1 MHRTSYCI
9 ISSMFIVVTIH
20 SFFSTEQL
28 PPCDEYNVNEFLLLP
43 KLSNILHTHKYVA
56 DVHV

>member
-9 ISSMFIVVTIH
+9 ISSMLIVTIH
-20 SFFSTEQL
+20 SFFSSEQL
-28 PPCDEYNVNEFLLLP
+28 PPCDAYNVNEFLQLP

-56 DVHV
+56 DGHV